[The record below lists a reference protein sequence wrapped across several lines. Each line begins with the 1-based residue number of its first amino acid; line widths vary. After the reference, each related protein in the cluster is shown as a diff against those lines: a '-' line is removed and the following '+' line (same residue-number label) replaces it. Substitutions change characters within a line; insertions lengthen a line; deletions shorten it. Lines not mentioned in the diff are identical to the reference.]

1 MRAKPVNPTKR
12 KLVRPSSCVTVEV
25 SEPTGS
31 ARTRKKEREKGRGAG
46 RNYTEPP
53 KPSSCAS
60 GRWSSRPRR
69 VSNVDIAGERERGS
83 GRENSWPGCHGH
95 RPHSSRHDE
104 CVNSQGGGTMVIPM
118 EDWLCTAVTLCRP
131 IRDANLLVAG

>member
-25 SEPTGS
+25 SEPTNEKE
-31 ARTRKKEREKGRGAG
+31 RKKEREIVKGRERKGTIPNH
-46 RNYTEPP
+46 RN
-53 KPSSCAS
+53 
-60 GRWSSRPRR
+60 RPRVQVVGGR
-69 VSNVDIAGERERGS
+69 RGRASNVDIVGERERGS

-118 EDWLCTAVTLCRP
+118 EDWLCTVVTLCRP